1 MGKRHGTE
9 HSSCY
14 PFLEKLLQP
23 QPWTDEA
30 PGDFNSPSWPQLAE
44 PDVSTEWNEAK
55 RLLTP
60 RNIGTD
66 AQAPRRWWIP
76 EVKGPVQV
84 KPQLTDMANQSQ
96 VGRTVTGEQ
105 RPYGEG
111 AKETQWQGR
120 RVEMTG
126 PSYSCPSYSVLGHKP
141 DACDINPIKLARVGF
156 QSPESRA

>member
-14 PFLEKLLQP
+14 PLPREAASATALDRWGPWGLQFP
-23 QPWTDEA
+23 I
-30 PGDFNSPSWPQLAE
+30 LAE

-60 RNIGTD
+60 RNLGTD

-84 KPQLTDMANQSQ
+84 RPQLTDMANQSQ